1 MKENILAKVEKHFEK
16 ALQGIAF
23 WMSYSKMYFN
33 NHKIQE
39 GAITHEF
46 CKLLQSNISNHHLV
60 FQEEM
65 IRKNLL
71 NEKSQERVD
80 IVIQD
85 ENEKITHAIEVKR
98 DVNSTTINK
107 DIEKLI
113 NLKIALPEII
123 CYLLIV
129 SEKNLI
135 NRYINENGN
144 AKRKL
149 FSTKEVNIKYK
160 VRRVCK
166 SSASFKE
173 TKIKSANYAILIEI
187 LTK

>member
-1 MKENILAKVEKHFEK
+1 MEENDLANVEKHFEK

-23 WMSYSKMYFN
+23 WMSYSKMYFK

-46 CKLLQSNISNHHLV
+46 CKLLQSNIRNLHLV

-80 IVIQD
+80 IVIKD

-98 DVNSTTINK
+98 DVNNTNINK

-113 NLKIALPEII
+113 NIKIARPDII

-135 NRYINENGN
+135 DRYIDEKGN

-173 TKIKSANYAILIEI
+173 IKIKTANFAILIEI
-187 LTK
+187 LNK

>member
-1 MKENILAKVEKHFEK
+1 MDENSLTKVEKHFDK

-46 CKLLQSNISNHHLV
+46 CKLLQSNIRNHHLV

-65 IRKNLL
+65 VRKKLL
-71 NEKSQERVD
+71 NEDSEERVD
-80 IVIQD
+80 IVIKD
-85 ENEKITHAIEVKR
+85 ENDKITHAIEVKR
-98 DVNSTTINK
+98 DVNNSAINK

-113 NLKIALPEII
+113 NIKISQPDII
-123 CYLLIV
+123 CYLVIV

-135 NRYINENGN
+135 NRYINKNGN
-144 AKRKL
+144 AKREL
-149 FSTKEVNIKYK
+149 FSTNNDNINYK

-173 TKIKSANYAILIEI
+173 IKIKSANFAILIEV
-187 LTK
+187 LYK